1 MVPRAT
7 KPGAGWDCIK
17 GSRPLACALSL
28 SLALAFT
35 PSPTLAA
42 EAIGPLFT
50 GDLLL
55 LLIVLTSGA
64 LAIAG
69 GLWGLAER
77 RNTVAL
83 RENLRT
89 TTARA
94 RALLSA
100 RDAWLAAG
108 RESLMVWGAEMNAP
122 LSFGD
127 GATLME
133 ACLVGPDAT

>member
-1 MVPRAT
+1 MVPRAI
-7 KPGAGWDCIK
+7 KPGAGWDDIR
-17 GSRPLACALSL
+17 GSWAVQACVPSLGLAVTVLPST
-28 SLALAFT
+28 AF
-35 PSPTLAA
+35 AA

-55 LLIVLTSGA
+55 LLIVLTAGA

-77 RNTVAL
+77 RNTVVL
-83 RENLRT
+83 RENLRS

-100 RDAWLAAG
+100 RDAWLSAG
-108 RESLMVWGAEMNAP
+108 RSR
-122 LSFGD
+122 
-127 GATLME
+127 
-133 ACLVGPDAT
+133 